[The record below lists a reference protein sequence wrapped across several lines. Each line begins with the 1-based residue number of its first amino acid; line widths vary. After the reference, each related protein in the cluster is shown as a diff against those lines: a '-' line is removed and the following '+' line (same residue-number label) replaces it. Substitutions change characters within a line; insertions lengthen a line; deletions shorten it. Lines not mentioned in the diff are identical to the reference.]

1 MMTLDGIKDQFIG
14 NLASQKKASATVI
27 AYKKDIEQLL
37 EYLGSQNIA
46 SFDQVTEEQLNKFL
60 EKLGSLGFTPKTI
73 SRKINSLKTFYRF
86 LVAQKHVK
94 SNVATMVAHPKFENK
109 PPRVLSR
116 MEYRALRDA
125 SRDDLRIAAVV
136 ELLLQTGMRIGE
148 LASLTTGSVSDSF
161 IKVPTIEGHPER
173 EIPLNKPAKS
183 ALDKYLAVRPKVKTD
198 ALFVTKTG
206 RPLLIRNVRTA
217 IDRYF
222 RIAGIRDAKVN
233 DLRHTFIVH
242 HLAAGASPLL
252 VSKLVGHKRISTT
265 ERYLELTKGVQIEK
279 AKLEEL

>member
-1 MMTLDGIKDQFIG
+1 MSLQETKDQFIT
-14 NLASQKKASATVI
+14 NLTNQHKASATVI
-27 AYKKDIEQLL
+27 AYKKDIEQLI
-37 EYLGSQNIA
+37 EYLTGTGKSNF
-46 SFDQVTEEQLNKFL
+46 SDVTEVDLNNFL
-60 EKLGSLGFTPKTI
+60 AKLATLGFTAKTI

-86 LVAQKHVK
+86 LRANNTIT
-94 SNVATMVAHPKFENK
+94 SNPADLVTHPKFENK
-109 PPRVLSR
+109 APRVLTR

-125 SRDDLRIAAVV
+125 CRDDARIAAVV

-148 LASLTTGSVSDSF
+148 LASLTTASLSDSF
-161 IKVPTIEGHPER
+161 IKIPAIEGHPER
-173 EIPLNKPAKS
+173 EVPLNKPAKS
-183 ALDKYLAVRPKVKTD
+183 AIDHYLTIRPKVKTD

-265 ERYLELTKGVQIEK
+265 ERYMELTKEIQIEK

>member
-1 MMTLDGIKDQFIG
+1 MDLTSIKDQFIT
-14 NLASQKKASATVI
+14 NLASQKKASATVV

-37 EYLGSQNIA
+37 EYLRSINK
-46 SFDQVTEEQLNKFL
+46 SNFDEVTQADLEAFLAKLSGLN
-60 EKLGSLGFTPKTI
+60 FTPKTI

-86 LVAQKHVK
+86 LIAEGITKNNA
-94 SNVATMVAHPKFENK
+94 STNVSHPKFEVK
-109 PPRVLSR
+109 APRVLSR
-116 MEYRALRDA
+116 LEYRALRDA
-125 SRDDLRIAAVV
+125 CRDDARIAAVV

-148 LASLTTGSVSDSF
+148 LAALTLESVSDSF
-161 IKVPTIEGHPER
+161 IKIPAIEGHAER
-173 EIPLNKPAKS
+173 EVQLNKPVKS
-183 ALDKYLAVRPKVKTD
+183 AIDRYLDIRPKVKTN

-206 RPLLIRNVRTA
+206 RALLIRNVRTA

-222 RIAGIRDAKVN
+222 RLAGIRDAKVN

-265 ERYLELTKGVQIEK
+265 EKYQVYIKDFEMGKVKLDEL
-279 AKLEEL
+279 

>member
-1 MMTLDGIKDQFIG
+1 MSLDDIKDQFTG
-14 NLASQKKASATVI
+14 SLQSQKRASATII
-27 AYKKDIEQLL
+27 AYKKDIEQLI
-37 EYLGSQNIA
+37 EYLGTINKSN
-46 SFDQVTEEQLNKFL
+46 FDEVAEADLNAFL
-60 EKLGSLGFTPKTI
+60 AKLGALGFTPKTI

-86 LVAQKHVK
+86 LGTQGIAKTNAAVAV
-94 SNVATMVAHPKFENK
+94 SHPKFENK

-125 SRDDLRIAAVV
+125 CRDDPRIAAVV

-148 LASLTTGSVSDSF
+148 LAALTLDSISDSF
-161 IKVPTIEGHPER
+161 IRIPQIEEHPER
-173 EIPLNKPAKS
+173 EVPLNKPVKA
-183 ALDKYLAVRPKVKTD
+183 ALDRYLSVRPKVKTN

-222 RIAGIRDAKVN
+222 RVAGIRDAKVN

-242 HLAAGASPLL
+242 HLASGASPLL

-265 ERYLELTKGVQIEK
+265 ERYLELTKGIQIEK

>member
-1 MMTLDGIKDQFIG
+1 MTLQETNNAFVAS
-14 NLASQKKASATVI
+14 LTSQKKANATII
-27 AYKKDIEQLL
+27 AYKKDIEQLI
-37 EYLGSQNIA
+37 EYLGQIKKNTYESTTKEDLEA
-46 SFDQVTEEQLNKFL
+46 FL
-60 EKLGSLGFTPKTI
+60 TKLIGLSFTPKTI

-86 LVAQKHVK
+86 LENEGLVK
-94 SNVATMVAHPKFENK
+94 GNITTNVAHPKFDFK
-109 PPRVLSR
+109 PPRILSR

-125 SRDDLRIAAVV
+125 CKDDPRIAAVV

-148 LASLTTGSVSDSF
+148 LAALKLESISESF
-161 IKVPTIEGHPER
+161 VKISAVEGHLER
-173 EIPLNKPAKS
+173 EVPLNKPAKE
-183 ALDKYLAVRPKVKTD
+183 AVDTYLAIRPKVQTN

-222 RIAGIRDAKVN
+222 RLAGIREAKVN

-265 ERYLELTKGVQIEK
+265 EKYQGYIKDFEVEK
-279 AKLEEL
+279 VKLEEL

>member
-1 MMTLDGIKDQFIG
+1 MTLVEIKDKFIAE
-14 NLASQKKASATVI
+14 LSAQKKASATVI
-27 AYKKDIEQLL
+27 AYKKDIEQLI
-37 EYLGSQNIA
+37 EYLGTIGKSNLNEVTQADLESFLQKLA
-46 SFDQVTEEQLNKFL
+46 SMN
-60 EKLGSLGFTPKTI
+60 FTPKTI

-86 LVAQKHVK
+86 LGSEKLVK
-94 SNVATMVAHPKFENK
+94 DNAAAKVTHPKFETK

-116 MEYRALRDA
+116 LEYRALRDA
-125 SRDDLRIAAVV
+125 CRDDARIAAVV

-148 LASLTTGSVSDSF
+148 LASLTLESVSDSF
-161 IKVPTIEGHPER
+161 IKIPVIEGHAQR
-173 EIPLNKPAKS
+173 EIPLNKPAKN
-183 ALDKYLAVRPKVKTD
+183 ALDNYLTVRPKVKIN

-222 RIAGIRDAKVN
+222 RLAGIREAKVN

-265 ERYLELTKGVQIEK
+265 EKYQVYIKDFEMGKV
-279 AKLEEL
+279 KLEEL